1 MSIHRY
7 DEVDLD
13 LINYS
18 KPEKIGSSYFGSMS
32 YGSNLR
38 PIYIQ
43 TPKLKCRTNIDD
55 IKNKKNPYLELEVQQ
70 GNYDIYDL
78 FLNLDDKNIKTTV
91 SHTNEWFKK
100 DLSLEVI
107 DDMYKRTTKPFKKD
121 VNPLLKFK
129 LPVVKNQIQCG
140 VYNQQKVF
148 VDLDQIKDGVDM
160 ILILHVRG
168 LKVLKQ
174 YFYCDCYVSQIKVF
188 QDSEHSKYSIIPEY
202 SMIDN
207 DDMMDDI
214 FDQEI
219 LDSFI
224 SEEEK
229 EKKREEEKRK
239 KEMKEKEEREAKEL
253 KIQEIQEQIEKD
265 KIELERKRVAMEKLL
280 GNK

>member
-121 VNPLLKFK
+121 VNPVLKFK

-148 VDLDQIKDGVDM
+148 VDLDQIKDGVE
-160 ILILHVRG
+160 
-168 LKVLKQ
+168 Q
-174 YFYCDCYVSQIKVF
+174 A
-188 QDSEHSKYSIIPEY
+188 HSIHGDKEPNTQEWTNNLNYLKYSINQ
-202 SMIDN
+202 SLN
-207 DDMMDDI
+207 
-214 FDQEI
+214 
-219 LDSFI
+219 
-224 SEEEK
+224 
-229 EKKREEEKRK
+229 
-239 KEMKEKEEREAKEL
+239 
-253 KIQEIQEQIEKD
+253 
-265 KIELERKRVAMEKLL
+265 
-280 GNK
+280 